1 MRNKQKTRRIIFLFL
16 TAAFTIFIFANSLT
30 VGEQSAKQSNFIVDI
45 VLSAFNL
52 VGIKA
57 DADLLF
63 VLIRKLAHF
72 SEYFV
77 LGLLAF
83 FALYNPSKRKIT
95 FFAPIY
101 CLLVAVAD
109 EFIMQRITEG
119 RSPQLTDVLIDFS
132 GVVFGL
138 LTVACILYL
147 KTKKSNK

>member
-1 MRNKQKTRRIIFLFL
+1 MRNRQKIRRIVFLFL

-30 VGEQSAKQSNFIVDI
+30 VGEESAKQSNFVLDI
-45 VLSAFNL
+45 VLSVLSFF
-52 VGIKA
+52 GIKA

-95 FFAPIY
+95 FFAPLY

-119 RSPQLTDVLIDFS
+119 RSPQITDVLIDFA

-138 LTVACILYL
+138 LIVFGVIYL
-147 KTKKSNK
+147 RTKKSNK

>member
-1 MRNKQKTRRIIFLFL
+1 MRNRQKIRRIIFLFL

-30 VGEQSAKQSNFIVDI
+30 AGEQSAKQSNFFVDI
-45 VLSAFNL
+45 AISAFNL

-72 SEYFV
+72 GEYFV

-95 FFAPIY
+95 FFAPLY

-119 RSPQLTDVLIDFS
+119 RSPQITDVLIDFA

-138 LTVACILYL
+138 LIVFGVIYL
-147 KTKKSNK
+147 RTKKSNK